1 MLNTRAVL
9 KIEKQRA
16 TKPKEEMKQN
26 SKELQLFQKKAGQ
39 GSGMQRTENGRGKQ
53 KVQKDNKFQ

>member
-1 MLNTRAVL
+1 MVNTRAVL

-26 SKELQLFQKKAGQ
+26 SKEFQLFQK
-39 GSGMQRTENGRGKQ
+39 
-53 KVQKDNKFQ
+53 